1 MKEKTFFICGYK
13 GEIGSFILNGLLRV
27 LPKALNIFCSD
38 INETKEEVEHRIKVS
53 DVIFLCVPMQ
63 MTVDWIVKY
72 KELLVGKTIIE
83 QCSLK
88 EWIYEDVR
96 LRGLDIRSMHIL
108 FRPSQTPD
116 YVDREVAVFLHP
128 QLDND
133 MELMIQDITKAG
145 SMVWYRDAKE
155 HDMEMALQQA
165 LVHRT
170 LLTLGDMLKGCK
182 GSTFICKRVIQLS
195 DRIKKGNRDLYNLIQ
210 SNKYL
215 PEHIR
220 EINEKIDNFDINK
233 CLDKGDK

>member
-1 MKEKTFFICGYK
+1 MKSPLIVGYK
-13 GEIGSFILNGLLRV
+13 GEIGSFILQGLLRIM
-27 LPKALNIFCSD
+27 PKALD
-38 INETKEEVEHRIKVS
+38 IWCVDVNESKEEVEQRIKVS

-63 MTVDWIVKY
+63 TTVDWMLQY
-72 KELLVGKTIIE
+72 KELLMGKIIIE

-88 EWIYEDVR
+88 EWIYEDDR
-96 LRGLDIRSMHIL
+96 LQGLNIRSMHIL
-108 FRPSQTPD
+108 FRPSQTPESI
-116 YVDREVAVFLHP
+116 DREVAVFLHP

-133 MELMIQDITKAG
+133 MEFMIQDITKAG
-145 SMVWYRDAKE
+145 SMVWYRNAKE

-182 GSTFICKRVIQLS
+182 GSTFICKRVMQLS
-195 DRIKKGNRDLYNLIQ
+195 DRIKKGNRSLYGLIQ